1 MEWITSGLF
10 TKMIMYFSMMDLLY
24 FAFLFKKKG
33 KKHKNKKNC
42 TGQRPFQRASYI
54 HKIRFIISLFRN
66 STQSSF
72 FGEYDE
78 HNVRWWDV
86 IIVLCSYFFFF
97 ILFESTLC
105 GWATAIFL
113 RNFLSAQ
120 RNCFHYVLSVFC
132 LSQSDARVSVL
143 DLFAHLRL

>member
-86 IIVLCSYFFFF
+86 IIVLCSYFFFSF
-97 ILFESTLC
+97 YSSQHCVAEQPRYFY
-105 GWATAIFL
+105 AIFSPHKGTVFIMCS
-113 RNFLSAQ
+113 RF
-120 RNCFHYVLSVFC
+120 SVFHN
-132 LSQSDARVSVL
+132 LMHAYP
-143 DLFAHLRL
+143 F